1 MTLPSLINNYKEKEL
16 ITRTK
21 KAYSVIQNA
30 ILLAQIENGEVGF
43 NTSLFDTSK
52 SSEEVAKNFAKY
64 FNGAKVCPN
73 KNTDGCDR
81 FFYSLKFASKNGLHN
96 FNYPKLILP
105 DNTIIGI
112 RQNSACIRTAADC
125 KQNSAGECI
134 KDENGNNIPN
144 TVTHTDCATLYFD
157 VNGTKLPNQFGR
169 DAYVLKIQTNKV
181 VHSNWAPEGSESF
194 KNIITGIDKL
204 EYIKF

>member
-21 KAYSVIQNA
+21 KAYSIIQNA

-52 SSEEVAKNFAKY
+52 SSEEVTKNFAKY

-73 KNTDGCDR
+73 RNTDGCDR
-81 FFYSLKFASKNGLHN
+81 FFY
-96 FNYPKLILP
+96 
-105 DNTIIGI
+105 NTIIGI
-112 RQNSACIRTAADC
+112 KQNSACIRTAADC

-134 KDENGNNIPN
+134 KDENGNNIPD

-181 VHSNWAPEGSESF
+181 IHSNWAPEGSESF

-204 EYIKF
+204 EYTKF

>member
-30 ILLAQIENGEVGF
+30 ILLAQIDYNSVGD

-81 FFYSLKFASKNGLHN
+81 FFYSIKFASKNGVNN
-96 FNYPKLILP
+96 FNYPKIILS
-105 DNTIIGI
+105 DNTTIGI
-112 RQNSACIRTAADC
+112 RQNSACIRTLSDC

-134 KDENGNNIPN
+134 KDENGNNIPA

-169 DAYVLKIQTNKV
+169 DAYTLKIKTNKV
-181 VHSNWAPEGSESF
+181 VHSSWAPEGNASF